1 MSEIRSPALKVFCL
15 KCPLIIQS
23 SKLQFRTSYLILCN
37 NSKVSLL
44 KRYAVFREC
53 TQKAH
58 SKKLRMI
65 RMYRILILL
74 QNRKIEYEDWRYIA
88 AYWHFVYKQK
98 ITMFFDQYCI
108 NIGYIDREDSR
119 MTNMKLNY
127 WKTEN
132 VATVYPSYLHSFPM
146 SFI

>member
-1 MSEIRSPALKVFCL
+1 ML
-15 KCPLIIQS
+15 
-23 SKLQFRTSYLILCN
+23 YLEN
-37 NSKVSLL
+37 VHK
-44 KRYAVFREC
+44 
-53 TQKAH
+53 KAH